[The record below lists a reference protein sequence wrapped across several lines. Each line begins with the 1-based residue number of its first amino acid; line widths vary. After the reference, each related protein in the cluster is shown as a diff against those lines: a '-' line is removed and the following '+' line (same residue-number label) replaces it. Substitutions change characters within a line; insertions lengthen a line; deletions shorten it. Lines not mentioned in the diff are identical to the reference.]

1 MRYKVYMTHSIE
13 SLEDSLL
20 IATRSNYKDCWEA
33 INDFLKKE
41 EISKE
46 RYVRYLLDNEKQ
58 TVFIDFGS
66 WSTFAAI
73 SPIPQEI
80 FD

>member
-1 MRYKVYMTHSIE
+1 MRYKVYITPSIE
-13 SLEDSLL
+13 SLDDSLH

-41 EISKE
+41 GMSTE

>member
-1 MRYKVYMTHSIE
+1 MRYKVYITHSIE
-13 SLEDSLL
+13 SLDDSLL
-20 IATRSNYKDCWEA
+20 IAIRSNYKDCWEA
-33 INDFLKKE
+33 INEFLKKE
-41 EISKE
+41 GISKE
-46 RYVRYLLDNEKQ
+46 RYIRYIPNDEKQ
-58 TVFIDFGS
+58 TLFIDFGS